1 MGNSL
6 KKQKEALLAANNT
19 KKSKGERLGWNLF
32 KKRHQMLVTL
42 LILHIFINST
52 QTEKISVK
60 D

>member
-1 MGNSL
+1 MLDNIRPYKIIKKL
-6 KKQKEALLAANNT
+6 KKKTRQKVWV
-19 KKSKGERLGWNLF
+19 G
-32 KKRHQMLVTL
+32 L